1 MPQSL
6 AVGNPALGT
15 VDRRPQTA
23 ITPAQQ
29 NAPFVRKSR
38 KATSLQFDS
47 TANAFAATVTPQLKA
62 VAGYLRSYALEV
74 IASGGSG
81 ASVTGTADAPFNVIS
96 LLTLRDATG
105 QPIINTDGFGL
116 YAFLLYA
123 NMIGG
128 AGMQDI
134 AKYDSYSAIAA
145 GTGAF
150 TIPFYLPFELDTS
163 GYCAL
168 PSLSSAAL
176 PQLQVILAAQA
187 TVIGGTVTT
196 APTMELRMY
205 ANFWMAPVDDPTLG
219 PPGVGSTSQLN
230 FVQAPTTWAKST
242 NTRIPLP
249 IQATWIHTL
258 VMLLKDTGASNARVD
273 NWPTSDLTF
282 WLDGVPIQFESLNIA
297 KDRMNYEFGAI
308 AALNTGRPTGAI
320 AYTWRNSSAQS
331 VDNSSTHDY
340 LLYTTP
346 ASLLEIGGTSGS
358 GGTGPYGV
366 FAYTGYLF
374 AKGGIPYTHLAA

>member
-38 KATSLQFDS
+38 KMTSLQFDL
-47 TANAFAATVTPQLKA
+47 TGNAFSASVTPQLKA
-62 VAGYLRSYALEV
+62 VAGYLRSYVMEV
-74 IASGGSG
+74 IASGGTG
-81 ASVTGTADAPFNVIS
+81 ASVTGTADAPYNVIS

-116 YAFLLYA
+116 YTYLLYC
-123 NMIGG
+123 NMIGA

-134 AKYDSYSAIAA
+134 AKYDSFSGIAG

-176 PQLQVILAAQA
+176 PQLQVILNSQA
-187 TVIGGTVTT
+187 NVLGGTVTT
-196 APTMELRMY
+196 PPTMEVRTY
-205 ANFWMAPVDDPTLG
+205 ANFWAAPVDDPTLA
-219 PPGVGSTSQLN
+219 PPAVGSTSQLN
-230 FVQAPTTWAKST
+230 FVQGPTNWAKST

-258 VMLLKDTGASNARVD
+258 ALLLKDTGASNARVD
-273 NWPTSDLTF
+273 QWPTTDLTF
-282 WLDGVPIQFESLNIA
+282 WLDGVPIQFESLNVA
-297 KDRMNYEFGAI
+297 KNR
-308 AALNTGRPTGAI
+308 
-320 AYTWRNSSAQS
+320 
-331 VDNSSTHDY
+331 
-340 LLYTTP
+340 
-346 ASLLEIGGTSGS
+346 
-358 GGTGPYGV
+358 
-366 FAYTGYLF
+366 
-374 AKGGIPYTHLAA
+374 